1 MNIRLLMGLLSIW
14 SKVKEQQDLLLQLV
28 QLISQQLELEQVQDL
43 MLELVH
49 KD

>member
-14 SKVKEQQDLLLQLV
+14 LKAKEQQDLLLQLV